1 MLHNIEPEQYHCEYT
16 PRAAAPADYLM
27 AFRKNEILLKNV
39 ENGQL
44 PQVADLPDVRPEALR
59 YLFSISGR
67 GFFLAPDGTAET
79 DTLSYRHTRALRT
92 VTPLWM
98 AFAGVTAYHL
108 AVWYGRTRFCGACG
122 HEMAHKEDERAMV
135 CPACGNIRYPD
146 MSVAIIVGVR
156 NGEKLLL
163 TRYAGR
169 AFSDYALIAGFCEI
183 GESLEDTV
191 RREVMEETGVRVKNI
206 RYYDN
211 QPWGYSQSLLVGF
224 FADLDGDDTIRVDH
238 NELSE
243 ALWVPRTEVQDRS
256 RDVSMTAKMMD
267 AFRRGL
273 I

>member
-1 MLHNIEPEQYHCEYT
+1 M
-16 PRAAAPADYLM
+16 
-27 AFRKNEILLKNV
+27 
-39 ENGQL
+39 
-44 PQVADLPDVRPEALR
+44 
-59 YLFSISGR
+59 
-67 GFFLAPDGTAET
+67 
-79 DTLSYRHTRALRT
+79 
-92 VTPLWM
+92 
-98 AFAGVTAYHL
+98 
-108 AVWYGRTRFCGACG
+108 
-122 HEMAHKEDERAMV
+122 
-135 CPACGNIRYPD
+135 
-146 MSVAIIVGVR
+146 
-156 NGEKLLL
+156 L

-169 AFSDYALIAGFCEI
+169 TFSDYALIAGFCEI

-243 ALWVPRTEVQDRS
+243 ALWMPRAEVQDRS

>member
-1 MLHNIEPEQYHCEYT
+1 MLHNIEPERYHCEYT
-16 PRAAAPADYLM
+16 PRAATGADYLM
-27 AFRKNEILLKNV
+27 AFRNNEILLNHT

-44 PQVADLPDVRPEALR
+44 PRVSELPDVRPDTLQ
-59 YLFSISGR
+59 YLFEISGR
-67 GFFLAPDGTAET
+67 GFFLCPDAPAET
-79 DTLSYRHTRALRT
+79 DALGYQNTRALRA

-108 AVWYGRTRFCGACG
+108 SVWYRRTRYCGACG
-122 HEMAHKEDERAMV
+122 QRMVHKQDERAML
-135 CPACGNIRYPD
+135 CPDCGNIRYPD

-169 AFSDYALIAGFCEI
+169 GFSDYALIAGFCEI
-183 GESLEDTV
+183 GESLEDTI

-206 RYYDN
+206 QYYDN

-224 FADLDGDDTIRVDH
+224 FADLDGDETIRVDGV
-238 NELSE
+238 ELAE
-243 ALWVPRTEVQDRS
+243 ALWVPRAEVQDRS
-256 RDVSMTAKMMD
+256 GDISMTAKMMD

>member
-1 MLHNIEPEQYHCEYT
+1 MLHNIEPEQYRCEYT
-16 PRAAAPADYLM
+16 PRAAGPADYLI
-27 AFRKNEILLKNV
+27 AFRKNEILLNQV

-44 PQVADLPDVRPEALR
+44 PQVADLPDVRPDGLQ

-67 GFFLAPDGTAET
+67 GFFLCPDAPGET
-79 DTLSYRHTRALRT
+79 DTLTYRSTRALRA
-92 VTPLWM
+92 VQPLWM

-108 AVWYGRTRFCGACG
+108 AVWYGHTKYCGACG
-122 HEMAHKEDERAMV
+122 RAMTHKADERAMV
-135 CPACGNIRYPD
+135 CPDCGNVRYPD

-156 NGEKLLL
+156 NGERLLL

-169 AFSDYALIAGFCEI
+169 GLSDYALVAGFCEI
-183 GESLEDTV
+183 GETLEDTV

-224 FADLDGDDTIRVDH
+224 FADLDGDETIHVDGK
-238 NELSE
+238 ELSE
-243 ALWVPRTEVQDRS
+243 ALWVPRAEVQDRG
-256 RDVSMTAKMMD
+256 RDISMTAKMMD
-267 AFRRGL
+267 AFRKGE

>member
-1 MLHNIEPEQYHCEYT
+1 
-16 PRAAAPADYLM
+16 
-27 AFRKNEILLKNV
+27 
-39 ENGQL
+39 
-44 PQVADLPDVRPEALR
+44 
-59 YLFSISGR
+59 
-67 GFFLAPDGTAET
+67 
-79 DTLSYRHTRALRT
+79 
-92 VTPLWM
+92 
-98 AFAGVTAYHL
+98 
-108 AVWYGRTRFCGACG
+108 
-122 HEMAHKEDERAMV
+122 
-135 CPACGNIRYPD
+135 

-169 AFSDYALIAGFCEI
+169 TFSDYALIAGFCEI

-243 ALWVPRTEVQDRS
+243 ALWMPRAEVQDRS

>member
-1 MLHNIEPEQYHCEYT
+1 MLHNIDPEEYRCEYT
-16 PRAAAPADYLM
+16 PRAAMPSDYLM
-27 AFRKNEILLKNV
+27 AFRKNEILLNQM

-44 PQVADLPDVRPEALR
+44 PQIADLPGVDPDSLQ

-67 GFFLAPDGTAET
+67 GFFLHPGTPAET
-79 DTLSYRHTRALRT
+79 DALTYRHTRALRA

-108 AVWYGRTRFCGACG
+108 AVWYGHTRYCGACG
-122 HEMAHKEDERAMV
+122 RPMVHKSDERAMV
-135 CPACGNIRYPD
+135 CPDCGNIRYPD

-156 NGEKLLL
+156 NGENLLL

-169 AFSDYALIAGFCEI
+169 GFSDYALIAGFCEI
-183 GESLEDTV
+183 GESLEATI

-206 RYYDN
+206 QYYDN
-211 QPWGYSQSLLVGF
+211 QPWGYSQSLLIGF
-224 FADLDGDDTIRVDH
+224 FADLDGDDTLHADGV
-238 NELSE
+238 ELAE
-243 ALWVPRTEVQDRS
+243 ARWVPRAEVQDRS
-256 RDVSMTAKMMD
+256 GDISMTAKMMD

>member
-16 PRAAAPADYLM
+16 PRAATPADYLM
-27 AFRKNEILLKNV
+27 AFRKNEILLKNT

-44 PQVADLPDVRPEALR
+44 PQISDHPGVCPAELQ

-67 GFFLAPDGTAET
+67 SFFLCMDTPCET
-79 DTLSYRHTRALRT
+79 ETLTYRHTRALRE

-108 AVWYGRTRFCGACG
+108 SVWYGHTRYCGACG
-122 HEMAHKEDERAMV
+122 RKMEHKADERAMV
-135 CPACGNIRYPD
+135 CPECGNIRYPD

-156 NGEKLLL
+156 NGEKILL

-169 AFSDYALIAGFCEI
+169 GFSDYALIAGFCEI
-183 GESLEDTV
+183 GESLEATV
-191 RREVMEETGVRVKNI
+191 RREVFEETGVHVKNI
-206 RYYDN
+206 QYYDN

-238 NELSE
+238 QELSE
-243 ALWVPRTEVQDRS
+243 ALWVPRAEVQDRS
-256 RDVSMTAKMMD
+256 RDISMTAKMMD